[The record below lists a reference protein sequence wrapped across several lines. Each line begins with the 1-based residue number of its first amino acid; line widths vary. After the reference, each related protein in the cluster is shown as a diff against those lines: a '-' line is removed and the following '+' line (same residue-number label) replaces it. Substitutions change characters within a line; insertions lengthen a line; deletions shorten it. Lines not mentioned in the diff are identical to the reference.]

1 MPENAIQVARTTFP
15 DDAALDTAAG
25 QLSGLTLMQ
34 AADLAWDSLSS
45 LVDGDRSADAV
56 RHRAIVLLAIQ
67 VKPLRDWLLVQAVD
81 HEDLALACVREL
93 VWLVAKAP
101 APLQSSAAGAVAM
114 LLLAVTGS
122 VPAAR
127 FHADLGGQ
135 DTLAL
140 LVGQILDAGLPYD
153 QVRSLLRDSKPAV
166 LKQLQDASQPVG
178 AS

>member
-1 MPENAIQVARTTFP
+1 MPETLEEARTAFP
-15 DDAALDTAAG
+15 DDAALDAAAG
-25 QLSGLTLMQ
+25 LLSGLTLLQ
-34 AADLAWDSLSS
+34 AADLAWESLSS
-45 LVDGDRSADAV
+45 LADGDRSADAV
-56 RHRAIVLLAIQ
+56 RHRAVVLLAIQ

-81 HEDLALACVREL
+81 HDDLALACVREL

-101 APLQSSAAGAVAM
+101 APLQPSAAGAVAM

-127 FHADLGGQ
+127 FHADLGGT

-153 QVRSLLRDSKPAV
+153 QVRSMLREAKPAV
-166 LKQLQDASQPVG
+166 LKQLQDASEPVG